1 MKVPQINLW
10 AHHEPLMEEF
20 RQAFE
25 RVMRSSQF
33 IMGQEV
39 KDFEAAAAEYLGV
52 KHAVGV
58 GNGTDALAIC
68 LRAMDVGLG
77 DEVITTPFSF
87 IATAEVIVALG
98 AKPVFADINPDTYNI
113 DPAKIEATITDKTR
127 VILPVHL
134 YGQAAEMEPILEI
147 AKRHNLN
154 VLEDAAQAFGST
166 YKGRKVGGLGDLTI
180 FSFFPTKNLG
190 ALGDGGLITTD
201 NDELYEKCR
210 LIRVHGAPKKYY
222 HTLIGQNSRLDTLQA
237 ALLRIKLNYIETY
250 NRKRA
255 DNAAVYNEGLKDVVK
270 VPLTHPDCNHI
281 YHQYAIRTPKRDE
294 LKAFLNEAEI
304 GVGIHYPYPLHL
316 QPALSYLGLPEGSY
330 PEAESA
336 AREVMS
342 LPVYPE
348 LTEEQRSYVI
358 EKIREFFT
366 LKDM

>member
-1 MKVPQINLW
+1 MKVPQIDLW

-39 KDFEAAAAEYLGV
+39 KDFEAEAAEYLGI
-52 KHAVGV
+52 KRAIGI

-68 LRAMDVGLG
+68 LRALGVEPG
-77 DEVITTPFSF
+77 DEVITTPFTF
-87 IATAEVIVALG
+87 IATAEIIVALG
-98 AKPVFADINPDTYNI
+98 AKPVFVDIKSDTYNI
-113 DPAKIEATITDKTR
+113 DPAKIEAKITDKTK

-134 YGQAAEMEPILEI
+134 YGQAAEMDVILQI
-147 AKRHNLN
+147 AKQHNIK

-166 YKGRKVGGLGDLTI
+166 YKEKKVGGLGDLTI

-201 NDELYEKCR
+201 DEELYEKCR

-237 ALLRIKLNYIETY
+237 ALLRIKLNHIETY
-250 NRKRA
+250 NELRA
-255 DNAAVYNEGLKDVVK
+255 RNAEAYTQELKGIVK
-270 VPLTHPDCNHI
+270 TPTLHPDCNHI
-281 YHQYAIRTPKRDE
+281 YHQYTIRTPGRDE
-294 LKAFLNEAEI
+294 LKAFLNQNEI
-304 GVGIHYPYPLHL
+304 GIGIHYPIPLHL
-316 QPALSYLGLPEGSY
+316 QPVLSHLGLPEGSY

-342 LPVYPE
+342 LPCYPE
-348 LTEEQRSYVI
+348 LTGEQRSYVI
-358 EKIREFFT
+358 DKIKEF
-366 LKDM
+366 LA